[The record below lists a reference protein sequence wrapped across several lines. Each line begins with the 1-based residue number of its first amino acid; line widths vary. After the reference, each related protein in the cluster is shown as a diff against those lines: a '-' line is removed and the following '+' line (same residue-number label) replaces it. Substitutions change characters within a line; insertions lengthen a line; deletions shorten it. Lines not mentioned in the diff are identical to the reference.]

1 MKTLARSAQLCAF
14 CCAIEGK
21 KIFTFFSKSSRKIK
35 SAQIN
40 LLLHSIFSKRAVV
53 AISSCSFSSSSAT
66 ITILLLPRV
75 KDGTVDGVEIGEEGI
90 VIVVV
95 VVERRFVFAEEK
107 AQKRLTE

>member
-1 MKTLARSAQLCAF
+1 VLCDRGQKNFA
-14 CCAIEGK
+14 
-21 KIFTFFSKSSRKIK
+21 FFSKSSRKIK

-40 LLLHSIFSKRAVV
+40 VLYYTVFSQNARMLRFLLLLLLLL
-53 AISSCSFSSSSAT
+53 
-66 ITILLLPRV
+66 LLLPRV

-95 VVERRFVFAEEK
+95 VAERRFVFAEEK

>member
-1 MKTLARSAQLCAF
+1 VLNCVRV
-14 CCAIEGK
+14 AIE
-21 KIFTFFSKSSRKIK
+21 TLNRRKIG

-40 LLLHSIFSKRAVV
+40 VLYYTVFSQNARMLRFLLLLLLLL
-53 AISSCSFSSSSAT
+53 
-66 ITILLLPRV
+66 LLLPRV

-95 VVERRFVFAEEK
+95 VAEGRFVFAEEK

>member
-1 MKTLARSAQLCAF
+1 MKTLARSAQLCA
-14 CCAIEGK
+14 CCDRNPKQK
-21 KIFTFFSKSSRKIK
+21 KNWKCPNKC
-35 SAQIN
+35 
-40 LLLHSIFSKRAVV
+40 LVLHSIFSKRAVV
-53 AISSCSFSSSSAT
+53 AISSCSSSSSSSAT

-95 VVERRFVFAEEK
+95 VAERRFVFAEEK

>member
-1 MKTLARSAQLCAF
+1 VLNCVRV
-14 CCAIEGK
+14 AIE
-21 KIFTFFSKSSRKIK
+21 TLNRRKIG

-40 LLLHSIFSKRAVV
+40 VLYYTVFSQNARLLRFLLVLLLVLLLLLL
-53 AISSCSFSSSSAT
+53 
-66 ITILLLPRV
+66 LLLPRV

-95 VVERRFVFAEEK
+95 VAERRFVFAEEK

>member
-1 MKTLARSAQLCAF
+1 M
-14 CCAIEGK
+14 CCDRGQ
-21 KIFTFFSKSSRKIK
+21 KIFCFFSKSSRKIG

-40 LLLHSIFSKRAVV
+40 VLYYTVFSQKRAVV
-53 AISSCSFSSSSAT
+53 AISSCSSSSFSAT
-66 ITILLLPRV
+66 VTILLLPRV

-95 VVERRFVFAEEK
+95 VAERRFVFAEEK